1 MLRNVNNS
9 AKATPAERRRNKR
22 YPFTATIEAVETI
35 SGTRLNARTSDLG
48 LGGCYVDTLSPF
60 PMGSVLTI
68 KIIRDKE
75 SFQAK
80 AKVTYSLVG
89 MGMGLAFIAADPE
102 QVKIFQRW
110 IAELSGQKPPVM
122 AVDEESQASSPSAYA
137 SAENATAESA
147 PAPAESSGDEPQ
159 YVLSEL
165 IIALMRKGVLDKTDG
180 NAMLRKLNR

>member
-1 MLRNVNNS
+1 MMLRNINNS

-22 YPFTATIEAVETI
+22 YPFTASIEAIETK

-68 KIIRDKE
+68 KIARDKE

-110 IAELSGQKPPVM
+110 IAELSGQLPPVM
-122 AVDEESQASSPSAYA
+122 AADEESEASAPTAYA
-137 SAENATAESA
+137 SAESA
-147 PAPAESSGDEPQ
+147 PAKSVGDEPQ

-165 IIALMRKGVLDKTDG
+165 IIALMRKGVLDKEDG